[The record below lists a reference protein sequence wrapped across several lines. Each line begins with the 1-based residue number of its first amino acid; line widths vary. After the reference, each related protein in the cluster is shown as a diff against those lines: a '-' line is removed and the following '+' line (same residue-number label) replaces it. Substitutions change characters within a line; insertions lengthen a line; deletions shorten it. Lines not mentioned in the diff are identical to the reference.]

1 MELKP
6 YFVVVLAHSL
16 HGRLRRIH
24 VPHQAIYAV
33 LLLAVIGLFTVVGC
47 VASYGRMVWKVS
59 RYNSLRAE
67 VDSLRTRYRELQKVT
82 NQKNEQLATL
92 ELFANEVSVRY
103 GLNDNPAG
111 PDVDDA
117 DLTPQYHETL
127 AEYNFL
133 KVATFSRGFNQ
144 YARLWQLNSRPS
156 LWPLL
161 GRIMSPYGV
170 RQDPFSGEGATHTG
184 VDISAQVG
192 TPVKAAADG
201 IVTHAEWSGA
211 YGRMVVIDH
220 GNGLQTRYAHLS
232 EFDVVPG
239 EEVRRGDVI
248 ARSGSSGRTTGPH
261 LHYEVRLQGTPVNP
275 YPYLAKS
282 EVALPS
288 PARKDFLF

>member
-24 VPHQAIYAV
+24 IPHQAIYAILV
-33 LLLAVIGLFTVVGC
+33 LAVVGLFTVIGG

-59 RYNSLRAE
+59 HYNSLRAE

-103 GLNDNPAG
+103 GLNDASGGN
-111 PDVDDA
+111 DD
-117 DLTPQYHETL
+117 DSLDRPNYHETL

-144 YARLWQLNSRPS
+144 YTRLWQLNSRPS
-156 LWPLL
+156 LWPVM
-161 GRIMSPYGV
+161 GRIMSPYGG
-170 RQDPFSGEGATHTG
+170 RQDPFSGEGSTHTG
-184 VDISAQVG
+184 VDISAQFG

-201 IVTHAEWSGA
+201 IVIHADWMSG

-232 EFDVVPG
+232 RFEVVPG
-239 EEVRRGDVI
+239 QDVRRGDVI
-248 ARSGSSGRTTGPH
+248 ALSGSSGRATGPH
-261 LHYEVRLQGTPVNP
+261 LHFEVRLMGTPVNP

-288 PARKDFLF
+288 PHKDFLF

>member
-33 LLLAVIGLFTVVGC
+33 FVLAVIGLFTVVGC
-47 VASYGRMVWKVS
+47 VGSYGRMAWKVS
-59 RYNSLRAE
+59 HYNSLRAE
-67 VDSLRTRYRELQKVT
+67 VDSLRTRYRELEKVT

-92 ELFANEVSVRY
+92 ELFASEVSVRY
-103 GLNDNPAG
+103 GLNDKQAG
-111 PDVDDA
+111 PGEDGA
-117 DLTPQYHETL
+117 DLAPNYHETL
-127 AEYNFL
+127 AEYDFL
-133 KVATFSRGFNQ
+133 KVATFTRGFNQ
-144 YARLWQLNSRPS
+144 YARLWQTNTRPS

-161 GRIMSPYGV
+161 GRIMSPYGG

-184 VDISAQVG
+184 VDISAQIG
-192 TPVKAAADG
+192 TPVKATADG
-201 IVTHAEWSGA
+201 IVTLAEWSNG

-232 EFDVVPG
+232 AFEVVAG
-239 EEVRRGDVI
+239 QEVRRGDVI
-248 ARSGSSGRTTGPH
+248 ALSGSSGRATGPH
-261 LHYEVRLQGTPVNP
+261 LHYEVRLEGTPVNP

-282 EVALPS
+282 DVALPS
-288 PARKDFLF
+288 PARKDFPF

>member
-33 LLLAVIGLFTVVGC
+33 LVLAAVGLFTVVGC
-47 VASYGRMVWKVS
+47 VASYGRMAWKVS
-59 RYNSLRAE
+59 HYNSLRAE

-103 GLNDNPAG
+103 GLNDKPAG
-111 PDVDDA
+111 PSGISE
-117 DLTPQYHETL
+117 DLSPNYHETL
-127 AEYNFL
+127 AEYDFL

-144 YARLWQLNSRPS
+144 YARLWQVNTRPS
-156 LWPLL
+156 LWPLM
-161 GRIMSPYGV
+161 GRIMSPYGG

-184 VDISAQVG
+184 VDIEAHVG

-201 IVTHAEWSGA
+201 VILAAEWSNG

-232 EFDVVPG
+232 EFQVVPG
-239 EEVRRGDVI
+239 QEVRRGDVI
-248 ARSGSSGRTTGPH
+248 ALSGASGRATGPH
-261 LHYEVRLQGTPVNP
+261 LHFEVRLMGTAVNP

-282 EVALPS
+282 DVTLPS
-288 PARKDFLF
+288 PAHKDFLF